1 MSYRQLAFCAA
12 FLAAA
17 IAIPADAQD
26 PAKAVPANDSTVAD
40 SAAGKPAKKSRFGG
54 LVNKAKAVAGNKTVQ
69 AVAGNKTVQ
78 AAAMNVGCSVVP
90 GAAVA
95 SAVTGQGPCAN
106 TGVTAALRSTGGMGG
121 QTGVKGAAAGAVA
134 GAITGALGG
143 KAPNPMGAAG
153 MPNVASVSAIQ
164 DMMRKSGALGGMS
177 NDAATLI
184 AQQVLIQSAA
194 TNGEPTAASAA
205 ALQQMLQKNGALK
218 GLSAAQTTALVQQIL
233 IQSAAMAAMQSAA
246 GAKR

>member
-1 MSYRQLAFCAA
+1 MSYRQLAFSAA

-17 IAIPADAQD
+17 VAVPAEAQD
-26 PAKAVPANDSTVAD
+26 PAKPVSANDSTVAD

-69 AVAGNKTVQ
+69 A
-78 AAAMNVGCSVVP
+78 AAKNVGCTVVP

-106 TGVTAALRSTGGMGG
+106 TGIAGALMSPGGTAGAG
-121 QTGVKGAAAGAVA
+121 GVKGAATGAVT

-143 KAPNPMGAAG
+143 KAAGLMGASGAVG
-153 MPNVASVSAIQ
+153 IPNAASVSAMQ
-164 DMMRKSGALGGMS
+164 EMMRKSGALGGMS
-177 NDAATLI
+177 NDAATLLV
-184 AQQVLIQSAA
+184 QQVLIQSAA
-194 TNGEPTAASAA
+194 TNGMSSAASAA
-205 ALQQMLQKNGALK
+205 TIQQMLNANGALK
-218 GLSAAQTTALVQQIL
+218 GLTPAQANALVQQIL